1 MCTPPDPESGSG
13 CTPIRR
19 AAGARSIEVMR
30 IVVWVLVGVGALV
43 LLGGVVLPIV
53 QWLLGT
59 LVWLIPAALVVG
71 GGVWLV
77 KRSRDRKEVGAPGR
91 PQQIR

>member
-1 MCTPPDPESGSG
+1 MK
-13 CTPIRR
+13 
-19 AAGARSIEVMR
+19 

-53 QWLLGT
+53 QWLLGA

-71 GGVWLV
+71 GGMWLV
-77 KRSRDRKEVGAPGR
+77 KRSKDRKEVGAPGK
-91 PQQIR
+91 PQQIP

>member
-1 MCTPPDPESGSG
+1 MK
-13 CTPIRR
+13 
-19 AAGARSIEVMR
+19 

-77 KRSRDRKEVGAPGR
+77 KRSRDRKGVGAPGR
-91 PQQIR
+91 PHEIR